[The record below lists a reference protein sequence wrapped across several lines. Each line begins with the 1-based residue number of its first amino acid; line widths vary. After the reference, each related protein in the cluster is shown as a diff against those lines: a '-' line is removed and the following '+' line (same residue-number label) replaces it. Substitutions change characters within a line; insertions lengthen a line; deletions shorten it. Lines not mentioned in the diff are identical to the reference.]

1 MMRSMY
7 SGITGLQGFQIAMDI
22 VGNNI
27 ANVNTVG
34 FKASRVTF
42 QTTLLQTI
50 KASKSPQENLG
61 GTNPIQVG
69 LGTKLA
75 SVDKIMSQGSFQNT
89 GKKTDLAIQGDGFF
103 VLSDGVGTYYTRAGN
118 FALDSAGYLVNPAT
132 GFKLQGWSAKLT
144 TSGKRVVDPN
154 EPIGDIKIQAGLV
167 MAAKQTSNIKL
178 AHNLNSTVGLK
189 ETTITIQTNA
199 GDQVPVRF
207 IFERD
212 MSLENR
218 SRNVYR
224 WYAEVLGTDNYEL
237 DAGSMTGTVE
247 LDDFGNVIQW
257 TFDPGHTVVDNSGV
271 RVDIGNTSTTWT
283 IRATGN
289 VVMLSSGSPVSV
301 NALRLFRDLA
311 NPDNVIIVAD
321 VDGDFATTAD
331 QYTFTISTNG
341 TLDDLNRQLKAGV
354 KSGTDEIKGLHI
366 FLGEGRTFTDIPVT
380 DTATP
385 TYFEISLNTT
395 RNDSILLYDTKG
407 MLAPETETS
416 LLLDSDG
423 NFTTTGDQEKVEF
436 TGSLILTGP
445 SGETVYYDPRRV
457 IFNFDAASKTG
468 SITLYLRDGTSISFD
483 LLNDTDGDGISDAP
497 ISKEVF
503 NRLLNEGLSNELGY
517 TISGLQIS
525 NGSSTDILGFATG
538 TSATYIS
545 TVATIQPP
553 VQGTPRFT
561 EIDNP
566 QNFVVADYE
575 SPSVTTSVIVYDSL
589 GNPTN
594 VYLKLT
600 KIAENTWFWKAE
612 TSDGKPLYSLMS
624 DGTMSDEPAEGV
636 IAFDSNGALAARS
649 WTLDESGNILYNIA
663 ESYPVGFWYDPAREG
678 AALDIDVYPSST
690 AAAGPVKVEISFN
703 EVTQF
708 AAPNSVAVV
717 EQDGNAEGTL
727 ESFAIN
733 ESGEIIGTFS
743 NGLTDIL
750 GQVAL
755 AVFNNPAGL
764 TEIGN
769 SMFVQSANS
778 GLPQIGEA
786 GVGGRGTL
794 IPGALEMSNVDL
806 AEEFTKMI
814 VAQRGFQAVARVIT
828 TADDIL
834 RELVSIKR

>member
-7 SGITGLQGFQIAMDI
+7 SGITGLKGFQIAMDV

-42 QTTLLQTI
+42 QTTLLQTL

-61 GTNPIQVG
+61 GTNPIQIG
-69 LGTKLA
+69 LGTKLS

-89 GKKTDLAIQGDGFF
+89 GRKTDLAIQGDGFF
-103 VLSDGVGTYYTRAGN
+103 ILSDGSANYYTRAGN

-132 GFKLQGWSAKLT
+132 GFKLQGWSSKLT
-144 TSGKRVVDPN
+144 ASGKRVVDTN
-154 EPIGDIKIQAGLV
+154 EPVGDIKIQAGLV
-167 MAAKQTSNIKL
+167 MAAKQTTNVKL
-178 AHNLNSTVGLK
+178 AHNLNSAVGVQ
-189 ETTITIQTNA
+189 ETTLTVQTNG

-212 MSLENR
+212 MSQENK

-224 WYAEVLGTDNYEL
+224 WYAEVLGTDYYEL

-247 LDDFGNVIQW
+247 LDDFGNVIRW
-257 TFDPGHTVVDNSGV
+257 TFDPAHTVVDNSDN
-271 RVDIGNTSTTWT
+271 RVDVGEASEPWT
-283 IRATGN
+283 IRATGD
-289 VVMLSSGSPVSV
+289 VVVLSSGSPVTV
-301 NALRLFRDLA
+301 KALRIYRDA
-311 NPDNVIIVAD
+311 GNPDNVIVVAD
-321 VDGDFATTAD
+321 EDGDFATTTD
-331 QYTFTISTNG
+331 QHSFTIETDG

-354 KSGTDEIKGLHI
+354 NSGTDEIKGLHL
-366 FLGEGRTFTDIPVT
+366 FLGGGKTFADIPAT
-380 DTATP
+380 DP
-385 TYFEISLNTT
+385 TSPAEYFEITLNADT
-395 RNDSILLYDTKG
+395 RNDSIVLYDTKG
-407 MLAPETETS
+407 TLTPIKSALQVGS
-416 LLLDSDG
+416 SD
-423 NFTTTGDQEKVEF
+423 VEF

-445 SGETVYYDPRRV
+445 SGETVYYDPRSVEFVEEDLDGEGDSDFGIRL
-457 IFNFDAASKTG
+457 K
-468 SITLYLRDGTSISFD
+468 LKDGTQLTFVIKE
-483 LLNDTDGDGISDAP
+483 DGSATKAD
-497 ISKEVF
+497 F
-503 NRLLNEGLSNELGY
+503 NNAMSTGVTNPLGY
-517 TISGLQIS
+517 RISGLQIS
-525 NGSSTDILGFATG
+525 NGDSTDTLGFATG
-538 TSATYIS
+538 TSTIYTS

-566 QNFVVADYE
+566 QNFVVAEYE
-575 SPSVTTSVIVYDSL
+575 SPSVTTSVLVYDSL

-594 VYLKLT
+594 VYIKLT
-600 KIAENTWFWKAE
+600 KIAENTWFWKVE
-612 TSDGKPLYSLMS
+612 TSDGKPLYALMN
-624 DGTMSDEPAEGV
+624 DGTMSDDPAEGV

-649 WTLDESGNILYNIA
+649 WTLDDAGNIEYNLNQ
-663 ESYPVGFWYDPAREG
+663 SYPVGFWYDPAREG
-678 AALDIDVYPSST
+678 SALDIDVYPSST
-690 AAAGPVKVEISFN
+690 AAAGPVKVEINFN

-733 ESGEIIGTFS
+733 EVGEIIGTFS
-743 NGLTDIL
+743 NGLTDTL
-750 GQVAL
+750 GKVAL

-764 TEIGN
+764 SEIGN
-769 SMFVQSANS
+769 SMFVQTANS
-778 GLPQIGEA
+778 GLPQVGEA
-786 GVGGRGTL
+786 GVGGRGTF

>member
-178 AHNLNSTVGLK
+178 AHNLNSTAGLK

-366 FLGEGRTFTDIPVT
+366 FLGEGKTFTDIPAT
-380 DTATP
+380 DTDPPAD
-385 TYFEISLNTT
+385 YFEISLNTT
-395 RNDSILLYDTKG
+395 RNDSILLYDTR
-407 MLAPETETS
+407 
-416 LLLDSDG
+416 G
-423 NFTTTGDQEKVEF
+423 NLSPIGSALQIGSNDIQF

-445 SGETVYYDPRRV
+445 SGETVYYDPRSV
-457 IFNFDAASKTG
+457 EFVTG
-468 SITLYLRDGTSISFD
+468 DLDGEADTDDFGIRLKLKDGTQLTFVIKE
-483 LLNDTDGDGISDAP
+483 DGSATKAD
-497 ISKEVF
+497 F
-503 NRLLNEGLSNELGY
+503 NNAMSVGVDNPLGY
-517 TISGLQIS
+517 RISGLQIS
-525 NGSSTDILGFATG
+525 NGNSTDILGFATG

-553 VQGTPRFT
+553 VQGTPKFT

-612 TSDGKPLYSLMS
+612 TSDGKPLYALLS

-636 IAFDSNGALAARS
+636 IAFDGNGAVAARD
-649 WTLDESGNILYNIA
+649 WTLDDAGNIVYNA
-663 ESYPVGFWYDPAREG
+663 SEGESYPVGFWYDPAREG

>member
-7 SGITGLQGFQIAMDI
+7 SGITGLKGFQIAMDV

-42 QTTLLQTI
+42 QTTLLQTL
-50 KASKSPQENLG
+50 KASKSPQAALG

-103 VLSDGVGTYYTRAGN
+103 ILSDGSANYYTRAGN

-144 TSGKRVVDPN
+144 ASGKRVVDTN
-154 EPIGDIKIQAGLV
+154 EPVGDIKIQAGLV
-167 MAAKQTSNIKL
+167 MAAKQTTSVKL
-178 AHNLNSTVGLK
+178 AHNLNSAVGIQ
-189 ETTITIQTNA
+189 ETTLTVQTNG

-212 MSLENR
+212 MSQENK

-224 WYAEVLGTDNYEL
+224 WYAEVLGTDSYEL

-247 LDDFGNVIQW
+247 LDDFGNVIRW
-257 TFDPGHTVVDNSGV
+257 TFDPGHTVTEVDTSV
-271 RVDIGNTSTTWT
+271 PSTRRVDVGDASSPWT
-283 IRATGN
+283 IRATGD
-289 VVMLSSGSPVSV
+289 VVVLSSGTPVTV
-301 NALRLFRDLA
+301 NALRIYRDA
-311 NPDNVIIVAD
+311 DNPDHVIVEAD
-321 VDGDFATTAD
+321 DGGGTKI
-331 QYTFTISTNG
+331 FTIKTDG
-341 TLDDLNRQLKAGV
+341 TLDGLNRELKKGV
-354 KSGTDEIKGLHI
+354 EDGTYKLKGLHI
-366 FLGEGRTFTDIPVT
+366 FLGDGKTFTDIPTT
-380 DTATP
+380 DPLAP
-385 TYFEISLNTT
+385 SNYFDITLSDS
-395 RNDSILLYDTKG
+395 RNDSIVLYDTKG
-407 MLAPETETS
+407 TLSPIRSA
-416 LLLDSDG
+416 LQVGG
-423 NFTTTGDQEKVEF
+423 NDVQF

-445 SGETVYYDPRRV
+445 SGETVYYDPRSV
-457 IFNFDAASKTG
+457 EFVTG
-468 SITLYLRDGTSISFD
+468 DLDGKPDGDDFGIRLKLKDGTQLTFVIKE
-483 LLNDTDGDGISDAP
+483 DGSATKAD
-497 ISKEVF
+497 F
-503 NRLLNEGLSNELGY
+503 NSAMSVGVENPLSY
-517 TISGLQIS
+517 RISGLQIS
-525 NGSSTDILGFATG
+525 NGNSTDTLGFATD
-538 TSATYIS
+538 TSATYTS

-566 QNFVVADYE
+566 QNFVVAEYE
-575 SPSVTTSVIVYDSL
+575 SPSVTTSVLVYDSL

-594 VYLKLT
+594 VYIKLT

-612 TSDGKPLYSLMS
+612 TSDGKPLYALMS
-624 DGTMSDEPAEGV
+624 DGTMSEYPAEGV
-636 IAFDSNGALAARS
+636 IAFDSNGALAARN
-649 WTLDESGNILYNIA
+649 WTLDEAGNIVYNA
-663 ESYPVGFWYDPAREG
+663 VYPVGFWYDPAREG
-678 AALDIDVYPSST
+678 ASLDASVYPAST
-690 AAAGPVKVEISFN
+690 AAAGPVKVEINFN

-733 ESGEIIGTFS
+733 EVGEIIGTFS
-743 NGLTDIL
+743 NGLTDTL

-764 TEIGN
+764 SEIGN
-769 SMFVQSANS
+769 SMFVQTANS
-778 GLPQIGEA
+778 GLPQVGEA